1 MGKEWEKIKLESWEG
16 ARSYRALHGMVKTLD
31 FTPNKMRSG
40 LYLSPVLKKT

>member
-40 LYLSPVLKKT
+40 EGGREREHL